1 MEMLSIQQDPC
12 RHKCEFYASLAYM
25 HRRADA
31 CAAIIAG
38 RVAMASLLPMTRS
51 GTLIDKAISSTGVS
65 NFGEES
71 FREGLDRL
79 VASTDEHARFHELGA
94 AAFDMQIVDLL
105 SQRLQVE
112 DWYCRHPEID
122 EEQIVA
128 PLIGLGLPR
137 TGSTALA
144 FLLGEDVNARSLRN
158 WEAMRP
164 CPPPYAEPDSVWERI
179 ALAEAGMERRA
190 KLFPRMVQM
199 LPSTATGPTECQL
212 LMAQDFK
219 SQIFPAFA
227 NVPSYVDWFENEAD
241 LEPTYRHV
249 KRVLKL
255 LQWRGGSKIWRLKN
269 PTHSLFIDKLYKVF
283 PDAKFVMTHREIS
296 QVIPSVADVYFELS
310 SAYSDHVDPKALA
323 AMNIESW
330 DKAMHRMMAFRDD
343 GHESLFFDIAFKPF
357 MQDPFPQLEKLYDFI
372 GEQLTPETR
381 KSMQLWRDASPRDKH
396 GRHEIDMNAFA
407 IDLAALRDRFAFYS
421 NRYERMFDGVSK
433 QESTHV

>member
-1 MEMLSIQQDPC
+1 M
-12 RHKCEFYASLAYM
+12 Y
-25 HRRADA
+25 RRADA

-51 GTLIDKAISSTGVS
+51 GTLIDKAISSTELS
-65 NFGEES
+65 YFGEES

-112 DWYCRHPEID
+112 DWYCRHPEIE

-144 FLLGEDVNARSLRN
+144 FLLGEDANARSLRN

-164 CPPPYAEPDSVWERI
+164 CPPPYAEPDNTSERI
-179 ALAEAGMERRA
+179 ALAETGMERRA
-190 KLFPRMVQM
+190 KMFPRMVQM

-227 NVPSYVDWFENEAD
+227 NVPSYVSWFENEAD

-255 LQWRGGSKIWRLKN
+255 LQWKGAQKNWRLKN
-269 PTHSLFIDKLYKVF
+269 PTHSLFIDMLYKVF
-283 PDAKFVMTHREIS
+283 PDAKFVMTHRDIT

-310 SAYSDHVDPKALA
+310 SAYSDHVNHKALA

-330 DKAMHRMMAFRDD
+330 DKAMHRMIAFRDD
-343 GHESLFFDIAFKPF
+343 GHEALFFDIAFAPF
-357 MQDPFPQLEKLYDFI
+357 MRDPFPQLGALYSFI
-372 GEQLTPETR
+372 GEKLTPETR
-381 KSMQLWRDASPRDKH
+381 AAMQLWRDNSPREKH
-396 GRHEIDMNAFA
+396 GRHQVDMDAFA
-407 IDLAALRDRFAFYS
+407 IDLDKLRHRFEHYS
-421 NRYERMFDGVSK
+421 SRFGEYL
-433 QESTHV
+433 